1 MGNYG
6 NKKTDY
12 TYDFKGNITSMID
25 YKFDGNDSISYHYT
39 YYEYDLNGKMTGYSE
54 INASSDPSD
63 GAINNHKLVYKYDV
77 EGNITEIVYPT
88 SLNDGIT
95 SRSVLNITYTIG
107 LLELKQKLIAYIKN

>member
-54 INASSDPSD
+54 INASFKPSD
-63 GAINNHKLVYKYDV
+63 GVDCV
-77 EGNITEIVYPT
+77 
-88 SLNDGIT
+88 
-95 SRSVLNITYTIG
+95 
-107 LLELKQKLIAYIKN
+107 